1 MQILFSSDGIFCF
14 SLKMYSL
21 LSLWFTMPMCVILE
35 IIPGLILYP
44 FRMSFMK
51 TLPQTSFLSHTH
63 LLIIFMLLG
72 FIMLPQF
79 SMPAP
84 ALLEILLI
92 FRHKSEIQPYHQ
104 VEVTQEVYIRQ
115 CDMVSITS
123 WNQCQLIHC
132 WALLDVSSACYSL
145 IFVLI
150 DLCHNTWY
158 TESTHMSKS
167 CPPAY
172 QAHSSK

>member
-1 MQILFSSDGIFCF
+1 
-14 SLKMYSL
+14 
-21 LSLWFTMPMCVILE
+21 MPMCVILE

-104 VEVTQEVYIRQ
+104 VEVT
-115 CDMVSITS
+115 
-123 WNQCQLIHC
+123 
-132 WALLDVSSACYSL
+132 
-145 IFVLI
+145 
-150 DLCHNTWY
+150 
-158 TESTHMSKS
+158 
-167 CPPAY
+167 
-172 QAHSSK
+172 